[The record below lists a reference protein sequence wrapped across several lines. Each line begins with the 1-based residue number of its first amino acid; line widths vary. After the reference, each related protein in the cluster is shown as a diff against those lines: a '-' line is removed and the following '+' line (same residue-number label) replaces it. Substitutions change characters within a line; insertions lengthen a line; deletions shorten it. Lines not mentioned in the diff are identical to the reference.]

1 MARVHTSSS
10 AYSHRQ
16 ASLWPNLI
24 LVVPSVIGLVV
35 TLTLTATG
43 DLSAGAVVP
52 FVVLLVVGLIRATFI
67 TLETEVSGGELRLR
81 FRPLGPT
88 KVIQLDAI
96 TSHEVVRLP
105 WYAGYG
111 GLEWLTP
118 RRAWLWSSSGR
129 SALEVRHRTHRGRVT
144 RTYIGTDDAAGLDA
158 AITVATS
165 RRPTHA

>member
-35 TLTLTATG
+35 TLSLTATG

-67 TLETEVSGGELRLR
+67 TLETEVSAGELRVR

-105 WYAGYG
+105 WYAGDG
-111 GLEWLTP
+111 GLAWLTP

-129 SALEVRHRTHRGRVT
+129 SAVEVHHRTRAGRET
-144 RTYIGTDDAAGLDA
+144 RTYIGTDDTAGLDA
-158 AITVATS
+158 AITAATS
-165 RRPTHA
+165 RTSTHA